1 MMIIFSHRPLMRN
14 TVCAAFVHMA
24 ELRAEALRGLR
35 AVAPTAP
42 GFLENELRDA
52 ERQLKYRQLCLA
64 SCKTEACRH
73 QCRLYEAVAGT
84 EAALPLRPAA

>member
-1 MMIIFSHRPLMRN
+1 MRN

-35 AVAPTAP
+35 ALAPTAP
-42 GFLENELRDA
+42 GFLAEELFDA

-64 SCKTEACRH
+64 SCRTETCRH
-73 QCRLYEAVAGT
+73 QCRLYESLPGT
-84 EAALPLRPAA
+84 EAEVPLRPAA